1 MRCAML
7 YCVVRLQSVCEHHSP
22 ESINRF
28 QKIDRRG
35 VQNARLLL
43 DKTPKAPTKRSLK
56 QEQELEREE
65 LTQKTER
72 LRKLRLAK
80 EAGDRKKDQP

>member
-35 VQNARLLL
+35 VQNARLFHRFFEISRRGKVLSPLRILSVEDDNNLALL
-43 DKTPKAPTKRSLK
+43 AIGGMIDHL
-56 QEQELEREE
+56 
-65 LTQKTER
+65 
-72 LRKLRLAK
+72 
-80 EAGDRKKDQP
+80 